1 VNRTTIKIGQESKP
15 KSGVGIS
22 YQEVVAPLEADGVEK
37 FVASWDELIHTVS
50 SALPA
55 ERRSCKFCVVE
66 GNYLL
71 ADGSRGCHD
80 QAESG
85 QK

>member
-22 YQEVVAPLEADGVEK
+22 YQEVVTALEADGVEK

-50 SALPA
+50 SALGA
-55 ERRSCKFCVVE
+55 AR
-66 GNYLL
+66 
-71 ADGSRGCHD
+71 
-80 QAESG
+80 
-85 QK
+85 